1 MSSNQL
7 HQSLTIITPFTH
19 LQLSMA
25 SEKNQQLLQKVWVSV
40 YDSGLSDEQ
49 VCRLAAKHNMDNQ
62 ESRQTKW
69 VERVVACRQW
79 LYQIN
84 KKDYE
89 KDDTPA
95 SSTAWK
101 KSCQTMYI
109 PSDKVRENIKV
120 RFRSCHWTEINRR
133 RLSLVAGCELVGA
146 NITGSVI
153 AERNF
158 QPFFLKSQ
166 NNLTREHLK
175 GWSQRSHQ
183 GRKRILR

>member
-1 MSSNQL
+1 
-7 HQSLTIITPFTH
+7 
-19 LQLSMA
+19 MA
-25 SEKNQQLLQKVWVSV
+25 SEKNEKLLQKVWVSV

-62 ESRQTKW
+62 GSRQTKW

-109 PSDKVRENIKV
+109 PSDKVRENINV
-120 RFRSCHWTEINRR
+120 QFV
-133 RLSLVAGCELVGA
+133 LV
-146 NITGSVI
+146 I
-153 AERNF
+153 
-158 QPFFLKSQ
+158 
-166 NNLTREHLK
+166 
-175 GWSQRSHQ
+175 
-183 GRKRILR
+183 